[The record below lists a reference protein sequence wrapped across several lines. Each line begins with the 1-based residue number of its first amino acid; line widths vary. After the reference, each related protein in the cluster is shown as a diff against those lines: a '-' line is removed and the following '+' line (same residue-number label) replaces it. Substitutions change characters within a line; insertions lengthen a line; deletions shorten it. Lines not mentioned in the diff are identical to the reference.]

1 MLRLVRFFLGLELK
15 THSSFYSRPWGR
27 WNETMGLVSSTSLVG
42 ILYDQ
47 LPSSC
52 LHRGH
57 VFHFLSYDLLQIIYK
72 FKIVSQIEDWI
83 EKATNFVISFP
94 ETKIYMCKMYLKL
107 KYESAML
114 QQF

>member
-1 MLRLVRFFLGLELK
+1 
-15 THSSFYSRPWGR
+15 
-27 WNETMGLVSSTSLVG
+27 MGLVSSTSLVG

-52 LHRGH
+52 LCRGH
-57 VFHFLSYDLLQIIYK
+57 VFHFLSYDLQIIYK

-83 EKATNFVISFP
+83 EKVTNFVISFL

>member
-1 MLRLVRFFLGLELK
+1 
-15 THSSFYSRPWGR
+15 
-27 WNETMGLVSSTSLVG
+27 MGLVSSTALVG

-52 LHRGH
+52 LRRGH
-57 VFHFLSYDLLQIIYK
+57 VFHFLSYGLLQIIYK
-72 FKIVSQIEDWI
+72 FKIVSQIEEWI

-107 KYESAML
+107 KLFHITL
-114 QQF
+114 QCYNNSNKNSVFS